1 MKWILA
7 IMFGAFLLTGKASE
21 ARAQPMEIEAMLIL
35 ASNEPAPLDRRLE
48 RVDYILRP
56 LLRFETYRLLGQ
68 GSVMV
73 NTPGASSIALGDGHV
88 LNLRTGRDRGSHVEI
103 AWQRGDSRLLS
114 TSVKLQRGKPT
125 ILGGVPHG
133 DGRLIVTVTVK

>member
-1 MKWILA
+1 MA
-7 IMFGAFLLTGKASE
+7 AAPE

-68 GSVMV
+68 GSVLI
-73 NTPGASSIALGDGHV
+73 NTPGTATIALGDGHV
-88 LNLRTGRDRGSHVEI
+88 LNLRTGRDRGSHVEVT
-103 AWQRGDSRLLS
+103 WQRGEARMLS

-125 ILGGVPHG
+125 ILGGVPHAN
-133 DGRLIVTVTVK
+133 GRLIVTVSVK

>member
-1 MKWILA
+1 MKWLPVIL
-7 IMFGAFLLTGKASE
+7 FGAMLLAAVSD

-56 LLRFETYRLLGQ
+56 LLRFETYQLLGQ
-68 GSVMV
+68 GSVMI
-73 NTPGASSIALGDGHV
+73 NTPGTASIALGDGHA
-88 LNLRTGRDRGSHVEI
+88 LNLRTGRDRGSHVEVT
-103 AWQRGDSRLLS
+103 WQRGEARLLS

-133 DGRLIVTVTVK
+133 SGRLIVTVSVK

>member
-1 MKWILA
+1 MKWLTVLL
-7 IMFGAFLLTGKASE
+7 FGALLLAAAPE

-56 LLRFETYRLLGQ
+56 LLRFETYQLLGQ
-68 GSVMV
+68 GSVMI
-73 NTPGASSIALGDGHV
+73 NTPGTATIALGDGHV
-88 LNLRTGRDRGSHVEI
+88 LNLRTGRDRGSHVEVT
-103 AWQRGDSRLLS
+103 WQRGDARMLS

-133 DGRLIVTVTVK
+133 NGRLIVTVSVK